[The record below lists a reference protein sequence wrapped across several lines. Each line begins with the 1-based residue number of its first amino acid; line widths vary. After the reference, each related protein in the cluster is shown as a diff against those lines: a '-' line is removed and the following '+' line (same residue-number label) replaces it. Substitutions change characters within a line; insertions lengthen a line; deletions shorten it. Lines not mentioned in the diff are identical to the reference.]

1 MKWTYGIKGK
11 MKAALL
17 LTIVLVITM
26 LTNLL
31 ERRRFQQLEQSFS
44 SIYEDRLM
52 AEIYLFN
59 LYENLIEKQELLE
72 TAVNEGIDYRMGR
85 KLKTNRVDREQ
96 LIEKYAK
103 TYLTEEEQVQFNN
116 LNSLFDRMDRLEG
129 EFGHQPHDAT
139 SIPVGFIQRYEGAT
153 AEVFSTLSA
162 LSDIQTIE
170 GEALRSQSQKLI
182 MGSVSI
188 SRFEMTILIFIGL
201 IIQALIFSSRTLLV
215 DDRQNP
221 GLN

>member
-1 MKWTYGIKGK
+1 MKWTYSIKGK
-11 MKAALL
+11 TRAALL
-17 LTIVLVITM
+17 LAVVLVITM

-31 ERRRFQQLEQSFS
+31 ERRRFQQLERSFS

-59 LYENLIEKQELLE
+59 LYGNLIEKQDLLE
-72 TAVNEGIDYRMGR
+72 TAVDEGMTYSMEERLR
-85 KLKTNRVDREQ
+85 TNKINREK
-96 LIEKYAK
+96 LIEKYAR
-103 TYLTEEEQVQFNN
+103 TYLTEEEQRQFNH
-116 LNSLFDRMDRLEG
+116 LNTLFDRMDRIEG
-129 EFGHQPHDAT
+129 ELSHQPDAMV
-139 SIPVGFIQRYEGAT
+139 IPASFIQRYEGAT
-153 AEVFSTLSA
+153 AEVFSTLSN

-170 GEALRSQSQKLI
+170 GEALRRQSQKLI

-188 SRFEMTILIFIGL
+188 SRFEMTILILIGL

-215 DDRQNP
+215 DNRHDP

>member
-1 MKWTYGIKGK
+1 MKWTYSIKGK
-11 MKAALL
+11 TRAALL
-17 LTIVLVITM
+17 LAVVLVITM

-31 ERRRFQQLEQSFS
+31 ERRRFQQLERSFS

-59 LYENLIEKQELLE
+59 LYGNLIEKQDLLE
-72 TAVNEGIDYRMGR
+72 TAVDEGMNYSMEERLR
-85 KLKTNRVDREQ
+85 TNKINREK
-96 LIEKYAK
+96 LIEKYAR
-103 TYLTEEEQVQFNN
+103 TYLTEEEQRQFNH
-116 LNSLFDRMDRLEG
+116 LNTLFDRMDRIEG
-129 EFGHQPHDAT
+129 ELSHQPDAMV
-139 SIPVGFIQRYEGAT
+139 IPASFIQRYEGAT
-153 AEVFSTLSA
+153 AEVFSTLSN

-170 GEALRSQSQKLI
+170 GEALRRQSQKLI

-188 SRFEMTILIFIGL
+188 SRFEMTILILIGL

-215 DDRQNP
+215 DNRHDP

>member
-1 MKWTYGIKGK
+1 
-11 MKAALL
+11 MKAAFL

-72 TAVNEGIDYRMGR
+72 TAVNEGIDYSMGE

-103 TYLTEEEQVQFNN
+103 TYLTDEEQVQFNN

-129 EFGHQPHDAT
+129 EFGHQPDAT
-139 SIPVGFIQRYEGAT
+139 AIPAGFIQRYEGAT

-201 IIQALIFSSRTLLV
+201 IIQALIFSSRTLLA
-215 DDRQNP
+215 DNRQNP

>member
-11 MKAALL
+11 MKAAFL

-31 ERRRFQQLEQSFS
+31 ERRRFQQLERSFS

-59 LYENLIEKQELLE
+59 LYANLIEKQELLE
-72 TAVNEGIDYRMGR
+72 TAVEKGINYSTGE
-85 KLKTNRVDREQ
+85 KLRTNRIDREQ
-96 LIEKYAK
+96 LIGKYAQ

-116 LNSLFDRMDRLEG
+116 LNNLFDRMDRLEG
-129 EFGHQPHDAT
+129 EFGRQPDAMV
-139 SIPVGFIQRYEGAT
+139 IPTGFIHAT
-153 AEVFSTLSA
+153 AEVFSMLSA

-182 MGSVSI
+182 MGSVSM

-201 IIQALIFSSRTLLV
+201 IIQALIFSSRTLLT
-215 DDRQNP
+215 DSRQNP